1 MDLAFE
7 NYLNLVAQLYYKA
20 NFQPANIVAAFESN
34 GLFSDTDDTKAFLP
48 LKKPGKRGRKAKAK
62 PNAEATQE
70 TLDSSTNIELESSN
84 LAENETR
91 EEAPKDDVTA
101 QVETIATS
109 KVDIMDSLVSPL
121 KVDYVFGKSSYFS
134 IQNKNKVL

>member
-20 NFQPANIVAAFESN
+20 NFQPANVIAAFESN
-34 GLFSDTDDTKAFLP
+34 GLFSETDDAKAFLP

-62 PNAEATQE
+62 PNAEAAPE
-70 TLDSSTNIELESSN
+70 SLDTSANIEIESSN

-91 EEAPKDDVTA
+91 EEAPKEEVQA

-121 KVDYVFGKSSYFS
+121 KVDYVFGIILKIF
-134 IQNKNKVL
+134 L